1 MRPLQFIT
9 VIIKPCLQHDSVARV
24 YWRQHFSFT
33 VRRTTIAECVC
44 VCVCRSLRA
53 NRQHTERLGA
63 NRPVHGPR
71 HARRTLR
78 QLGRCRAG

>member
-9 VIIKPCLQHDSVARV
+9 VIIKPAAR
-24 YWRQHFSFT
+24 F
-33 VRRTTIAECVC
+33 RRAGLLATALLIHCTSDDDRRMC